1 MSTNHSI
8 GENAMKTNN
17 IPATFMYAL
26 VSLKQ
31 RILRETAT
39 ASIGLFRPS
48 AIDQAAEQFRNTLS
62 QDTLWNLNGR
72 FERGAALAK
81 QGAVTHH
88 ADPNLANKRRLFQV
102 MSANQSRP
110 PYYYMVDLDFDSCEC
125 PDHCKGH
132 YCKHIIASHIYELAS
147 HNPQS
152 AKPPTLLFQTP
163 DDAPKTNQPTQS
175 YQVQPKAAPTLSE
188 TLLRSSEPCVE
199 TSVPAQKDSVIWG
212 AIKHEG
218 QWLGVEILALEED
231 NATIRALPKIIEG
244 KKLQP
249 QFPFE
254 GKRCTITIPKKQLFH
269 VTIFQ

>member
-188 TLLRSSEPCVE
+188 TLLRSSEPCVTENHRGKE
-199 TSVPAQKDSVIWG
+199 TPTAVPFR
-212 AIKHEG
+212 G
-218 QWLGVEILALEED
+218 QTLHDHHPQETTLPCHHIPVNPIHLGGLQNLQAAL
-231 NATIRALPKIIEG
+231 
-244 KKLQP
+244 
-249 QFPFE
+249 F
-254 GKRCTITIPKKQLFH
+254 LFKEKSPC
-269 VTIFQ
+269 INL